1 MKIQKGIVKY
11 KDRNDIVC
19 CYGVADDGKQYYF
32 LDESGEKKLSNGN
45 RIASTALVE
54 AIDPMIK
61 ASSIGVVSEN
71 GQEIIPFV
79 NKMIKPVNE
88 DILLVEL
95 ANPKSA
101 SVQEAIKL
109 KSDPLAAT
117 RLVSTPALIK
127 DKLNAKMGPT
137 GRYLFNDQFSEA
149 TVCDINGH
157 NLVNDEYYS
166 FIGISNGKLYFS
178 KNSPDS
184 EITEYSILPP
194 AVQSDIT
201 PSNDTNEIDVKEA
214 VIPEEVVEDAM
225 KEENVLEEEKPQ
237 EMVQNP
243 LPEEVSTPEE
253 IPASEEQPI
262 EEVKEDVSELAENN
276 TDAVS
281 EEEMQINFPGEQPPV
296 EETLDEEEPIQEE
309 NTEPNDL
316 DIFGDSILEEDT
328 IPEEHYNTYEDVE
341 GSGDSIMSDV
351 AKSMSNLIKQ
361 NKEQKEL
368 IVDYQKRIEDL
379 DNFKRTISEK
389 VKSQKEKMESLTARL
404 KKYETTISLLEAK
417 TSSLEDKIG
426 DQQSLIDSQNKELN
440 SLRPQLQ
447 GKEDLVKL
455 LADAQVLLD
464 EEPYKYDSEEI

>member
-19 CYGVADDGKQYYF
+19 CYGVTDEGKQYYF

-54 AIDPMIK
+54 AIDPMVK
-61 ASSIGVVSEN
+61 ASSIGVISED
-71 GQEIIPFV
+71 GKEVIPFV

-95 ANPKSA
+95 ANPESE
-101 SVQEAIKL
+101 SVKEAIKL

-137 GRYLFNDQFSEA
+137 GRYLFNDQFGEA

-157 NLVNDEYYS
+157 NLVNNEYFS

-178 KNSPDS
+178 KNSTDS

-194 AVQSDIT
+194 TVQSDIT
-201 PSNDTNEIDVKEA
+201 PTNDTKEIDVQEA
-214 VIPEEVVEDAM
+214 VIPETVVEDAM
-225 KEENVLEEEKPQ
+225 KEENSIEEAKTEDTIPNTLPEENLDSLEQQEEIEEVVPENVENTEVAPSEEEMKIDFGEPLEEEK
-237 EMVQNP
+237 V
-243 LPEEVSTPEE
+243 EE
-253 IPASEEQPI
+253 I
-262 EEVKEDVSELAENN
+262 K
-276 TDAVS
+276 
-281 EEEMQINFPGEQPPV
+281 
-296 EETLDEEEPIQEE
+296 QEE
-309 NTEPNDL
+309 NFDTEESNDNSDIL
-316 DIFGDSILEEDT
+316 DIFGGSILEEDS
-328 IPEEHYNTYEDVE
+328 IPEEKYDNEEAIEDD
-341 GSGDSIMSDV
+341 GDSIMSDV

-361 NKEQKEL
+361 NKEQKEI
-368 IVDYQKRIEDL
+368 IVDYQRKLEDL
-379 DNFKRTISEK
+379 DNFKKTVSEK
-389 VKSQKEKMESLTARL
+389 VKGQKEKMEALTARL
-404 KKYETTISLLEAK
+404 KKYETTISMLEAK
-417 TSSLEDKIG
+417 TSSLEEKIG

-440 SLRPQLQ
+440 SLRPQLK

-455 LADAQVLLD
+455 LADAQVLLE
-464 EEPYKYDSEEI
+464 EEPYKYENEEI